1 MSPDLLEEH
10 ILKCKAATSKPFGVN
25 IPLLY
30 PHAEAHIQTLLKH
43 EVKIVFTSAGNP
55 ATYTS
60 MLKAAGCKV
69 VHVIANTKFA
79 LKAMD
84 AGVDAIVAE
93 GFEAGGHNGREETTT
108 FCLLPQIAAIAKV
121 PIIAAGGMLDGRS
134 WLAAEVLGAQG
145 IQVGSRF
152 AICQESS
159 AHPNYKAAVIS
170 AKEGD
175 TQLCLKQL
183 TPVRMLKNDFYQE
196 VEKLELAGAS
206 KETLKE
212 LLGKGR
218 SKKGILEGDLVQGE
232 LEIGEISALLNKV
245 ETAQEIIDDFVNTYA
260 AAKRGLTYQNLLA

>member
-1 MSPDLLEEH
+1 
-10 ILKCKAATSKPFGVN
+10 
-25 IPLLY
+25 
-30 PHAEAHIQTLLKH
+30 
-43 EVKIVFTSAGNP
+43 
-55 ATYTS
+55 
-60 MLKAAGCKV
+60 
-69 VHVIANTKFA
+69 
-79 LKAMD
+79 MD
-84 AGVDAIVAE
+84 AGVDALVAE

-152 AICQESS
+152 AISQESS
-159 AHPNYKAAVIS
+159 AHPNYKAAVIA

-175 TQLCLKQL
+175 TQLSLKQL

-196 VEKLELAGAS
+196 VEKLELEGAS
-206 KETLKE
+206 KEHLKE

-245 ETAQEIIDDFVNTYA
+245 ETAQEIINDFVTTYA
-260 AAKRGLTYQNLLA
+260 AAKRNLTYQNLLA